1 MNPYDEDAST
11 FDFTRHEHYVLLA
24 IGCRV
29 LNIDQNNSIIYQEK
43 QIRKNHVFYKKAH
56 AQKLKVK
63 QSS

>member
-43 QIRKNHVFYKKAH
+43 QIRKNHVF
-56 AQKLKVK
+56 
-63 QSS
+63 